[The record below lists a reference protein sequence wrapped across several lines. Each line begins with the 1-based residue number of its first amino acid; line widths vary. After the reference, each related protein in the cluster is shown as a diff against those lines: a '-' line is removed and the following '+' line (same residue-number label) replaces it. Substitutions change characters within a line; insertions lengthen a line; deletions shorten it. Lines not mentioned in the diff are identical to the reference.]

1 MKKVIS
7 IILFFYVIWFFAQT
21 NSKAIDFEFYK
32 NGKIRNTKNLKI
44 LLVKNLDIISC
55 EILNGKIKIPDLNGI
70 FAIIGKIKNKKYI
83 IDNVDFSKLNLSS
96 KFIFGI
102 ENNIKNFK
110 PISSEFPNFYILKNS
125 TNSLQIENLE
135 QAEKVYFVIFSQ
147 ELFNDYNRKKVKNYN
162 RYFSVK
168 KS

>member
-1 MKKVIS
+1 MKKVAS
-7 IILFFYVIWFFAQT
+7 IILFFYIIWSFAQT
-21 NSKAIDFEFYK
+21 NSKAFDFEFYK
-32 NGKIRNTKNLKI
+32 NGKIRNPKNLKI
-44 LLVKNLDIISC
+44 QLVKNLDTISC
-55 EILNGKIKIPDLNGI
+55 EILNKKIKIPDSNGI
-70 FAIIGKIKNKKYI
+70 FDIIGKIKDKNYVI
-83 IDNVDFSKLNLSS
+83 YDVDFSKLNLSS

-102 ENNIKNFK
+102 ENNINNFK

-135 QAEKVYFVIFSQ
+135 QAEKVYFVIFSY
-147 ELFNDYNRKKVKNYN
+147 ELFNDNNRKKVKNYN